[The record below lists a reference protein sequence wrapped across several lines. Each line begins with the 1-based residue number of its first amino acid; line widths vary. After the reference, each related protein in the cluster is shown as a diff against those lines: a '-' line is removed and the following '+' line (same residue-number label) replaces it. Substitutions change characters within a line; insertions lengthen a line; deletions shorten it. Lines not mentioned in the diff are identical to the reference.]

1 LRDLRKSNGT
11 RDHIVFELNDRELFA
26 DFIIEYAYQ
35 EEDEIYFELIE
46 NFSMIVNA
54 SPVWFSFQDIEKS
67 KQLNTKKQFKT
78 KELRGFLEIR

>member
-1 LRDLRKSNGT
+1 MDLRKSNGT

-35 EEDEIYFELIE
+35 EEDEIQFDLIE

-54 SPVWFSFQDIEKS
+54 SPIWFSFQDIEKS
-67 KQLNTKKQFKT
+67 KQLNTKNQFKT
-78 KELRGFLEIR
+78 KELTGFLEIR